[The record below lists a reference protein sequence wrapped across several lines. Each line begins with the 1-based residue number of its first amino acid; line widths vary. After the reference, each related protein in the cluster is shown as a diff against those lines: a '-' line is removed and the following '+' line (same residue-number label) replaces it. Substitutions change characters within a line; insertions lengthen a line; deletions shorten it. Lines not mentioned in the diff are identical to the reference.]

1 MKGYQSG
8 ITNNGKHHTMWLNLL
23 EPCSET
29 GLKHYSTVRSNCV
42 KHAKISEFPR
52 IVILGCAPL
61 NRGSSL
67 SERQFK
73 RVLQRSYFGCP
84 DFKLFVL
91 VKMMVASIPTKEK
104 AASSK

>member
-61 NRGSSL
+61 HRGSSL

-73 RVLQRSYFGCP
+73 GVL
-84 DFKLFVL
+84 
-91 VKMMVASIPTKEK
+91 
-104 AASSK
+104 